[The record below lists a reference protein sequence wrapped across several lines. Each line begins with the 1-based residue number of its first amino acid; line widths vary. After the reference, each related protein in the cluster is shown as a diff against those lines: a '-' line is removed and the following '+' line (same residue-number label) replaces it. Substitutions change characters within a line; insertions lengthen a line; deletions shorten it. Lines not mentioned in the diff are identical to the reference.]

1 MGQDISSRVAWSLRR
16 AIEGVVR
23 NEARPSEGTARVVAT
38 DADGTVWVRLPG
50 SDVDTPANGMVTTV
64 TAPGQEVHYRLA
76 NGRLSVTGN
85 ASSPAVGG
93 AYVTKA
99 VAPVAE
105 KADEALGEAARAFV
119 AADAAEADA
128 RRANEA
134 ANEAVE
140 DAATANAAAAQAQ
153 ADATTANAAAAQAQA
168 DATAAGTAASAAQAS
183 ATQAN
188 TAANDALTQ
197 LSTVQDVVG
206 TVEWAATHSGQDMA
220 TYISSHLALTD
231 DGLWVLKDASGYK
244 VLLAN
249 DGMSVVDPQGHV
261 VTTFGESISF
271 NSSRPQYIGGEDAH
285 ISYYDSDDDGVPD
298 SIYIGGTN
306 VAIGGKTLSQ
316 FTQAIDDAT
325 AARRYAEDVPIV
337 TLSSTNGTVFKRNSG
352 VSTTVVATIFTP
364 AGRIDNATELHRRF
378 GAGAYL
384 EWGWRDVVTD
394 AAHVL
399 VLSDPRIIMDG
410 FGLVI
415 SPDDIDAQAVITC
428 SLNY

>member
-1 MGQDISSRVAWSLRR
+1 MANNLGGYWKLAEVLKGMTDAEPPK
-16 AIEGVVR
+16 A
-23 NEARPSEGTARVVAT
+23 GTATVRDV
-38 DADGTVWVRLPG
+38 DGDGTVWVVPTG
-50 SDVDTPANGMVTTV
+50 SDEAVPVTGMSVASVSSGDVVTVEANG
-64 TAPGQEVHYRLA
+64 
-76 NGRLSVTGN
+76 GRLSITGN
-85 ASSPAVGG
+85 ATAPAVGST
-93 AYVTKA
+93 YVRET
-99 VAPVAE
+99 VEPVEATANRALGDAE
-105 KADEALGEAARAFV
+105 RAAAAADEAEGEAKRAHE
-119 AADAAEADA
+119 AADAAQLSAD
-128 RRANEA
+128 EA
-134 ANEAVE
+134 A
-140 DAATANAAAAQAQ
+140 
-153 ADATTANAAAAQAQA
+153 
-168 DATAAGTAASAAQAS
+168 GAASDAKAS
-183 ATQAN
+183 ATTAN

-206 TVEWAATHSGQDMA
+206 VVEWAAAHSEQDMA
-220 TYISSHLALTD
+220 TYISSHLSLTD
-231 DGLWVLKDASGYK
+231 AGLWVTLDDTGYK
-244 VLLAN
+244 LLVAAT
-249 DGMSVVDPQGHV
+249 GVSVVDPQGHTV
-261 VTTFGESISF
+261 STYGESVRF
-271 NSSRPQYIGGEDAH
+271 DSSRPQYIGGEDAH

-306 VAIGGKTLSQ
+306 VTIGGKTLSQ

-384 EWGWRDVVTD
+384 EWGWRNVVTD

-410 FGLVI
+410 FGLVV
-415 SPDDIDAQAVITC
+415 SPDDINTQAVITC

>member
-50 SDVDTPANGMVTTV
+50 SDVDTPANGTVTTV

-93 AYVTKA
+93 AYVTQA

-153 ADATTANAAAAQAQA
+153 ADAT
-168 DATAAGTAASAAQAS
+168 AAGTAASAAQAS

-197 LSTVQDVVG
+197 LSTVQGVVG

-231 DGLWVLKDASGYK
+231 AGLWVLKDASGYK

-271 NSSRPQYIGGEDAH
+271 SSSRPQSIGGEDAYVVFFDA
-285 ISYYDSDDDGVPD
+285 SGDGVPD
-298 SIYIGGTN
+298 TIRIGGN
-306 VAIGGKTLSQ
+306 VLIGGNQTLSEVLAIVDEPTYDHSYALVGNSYT
-316 FTQAIDDAT
+316 FTAHLWRGGTDVAASVDPDYFGWWLRTESGETEIGRGLTVTVPASGAGYRGTVVGGIDDVLALQIADSSGNMIVDDSGDGIET
-325 AARRYAEDVPIV
+325 YVP
-337 TLSSTNGTVFKRNSG
+337 
-352 VSTTVVATIFTP
+352 
-364 AGRIDNATELHRRF
+364 
-378 GAGAYL
+378 L
-384 EWGWRDVVTD
+384 EV
-394 AAHVL
+394 
-399 VLSDPRIIMDG
+399 
-410 FGLVI
+410 
-415 SPDDIDAQAVITC
+415 
-428 SLNY
+428 